1 MADDVQ
7 LQGDVTIT
15 GSAKARTLHLK
26 TLRKQWQ
33 IITLQ
38 IIATAALVGM
48 YLEVVSTYVVGSI
61 DHTILFASIEALI
74 GDDLP
79 IGDWFTGEGRTGIS
93 RFFVPLVIGLITGSA
108 MAFIAYQTPLIQQR
122 IKLGFIITLIT
133 LLIGRLLLGW
143 FTGMLFSFDLRLPD
157 DSELKTLEWPLLMIM
172 SLLIM
177 FVYLL
182 PIIMGSRGIWGL
194 SKKSIAW
201 AIGFTLLFLGIHAIL
216 TFPLIK
222 SQLGDYGGTL
232 ATLES
237 QISNPTI
244 GLFGIKLVTSEQF
257 DLILIAVLI
266 LVFQESAFGVIKYL
280 EYAFKLPE
288 SCKRDPEYV
297 NQMDNMLNT
306 HLVHTFGFLG
316 LTGIATM
323 IALGFHS
330 VLLNLVS
337 DTTGSQWA
345 GQVSESIELS
355 LTYGLV
361 ISAVMFLSIMAL
373 FRFLIPWQRIW
384 GFAYSLRVDKEL
396 NSNPEKTEKEFIEFQ
411 L

>member
-1 MADDVQ
+1 MAEDVQ
-7 LQGDVTIT
+7 VQSDVTIT
-15 GSAKARTLHLK
+15 GSAKSRTLHLK

-38 IIATAALVGM
+38 IIATAALIGM
-48 YLEVVSTYVVGSI
+48 YLEVVSTYVVGTI
-61 DHTILFASIEALI
+61 DHTILFSSIESLI

-79 IGDWFTGEGRTGIS
+79 LGDWFTGEGRTGLS
-93 RFFVPLVIGLITGSA
+93 RFFVPLAIGLIVGGL
-108 MAFIAYQTPLIQQR
+108 MALVAYQTPKTQQR
-122 IKLGFIITLIT
+122 LKLGFIITLIT
-133 LLIGRLLLGW
+133 LLVGRLILGW
-143 FTGMLFSFDLRLPD
+143 LTGMIFSFDIRLPD
-157 DSELKTLEWPLLMIM
+157 DGELQTLEWPLLMIM

-222 SQLGDYGGTL
+222 SQLGDYGGAL

-237 QISNPTI
+237 QISQPTI
-244 GLFGIKLVTSEQF
+244 GLFGVKLVTSEQF
-257 DLILIAVLI
+257 GLILIAVLI

-280 EYAFKLPE
+280 EYAFRLPE

-297 NQMDNMLNT
+297 KQMDNMLNT

-316 LTGIATM
+316 LTGVATM
-323 IALGFHS
+323 VALGFHS
-330 VLLNLVS
+330 VLLSLVS

-361 ISAVMFLSIMAL
+361 ISAVMFLSFMAL
-373 FRFLIPWQRIW
+373 FRYLIPWQRIW
-384 GFAYSLRVDKEL
+384 GFTYSLR
-396 NSNPEKTEKEFIEFQ
+396 NNNTSQNEKPEKEFIEFQ
-411 L
+411 T

>member
-7 LQGDVTIT
+7 VQSDVTIT
-15 GSAKARTLHLK
+15 GSPKARTLHLK

-38 IIATAALVGM
+38 IIATAALIGM
-48 YLEVVSTYVVGSI
+48 YLEVVSTYVVGTI
-61 DHTILFASIEALI
+61 DHTILFSSIESLI
-74 GDDLP
+74 GSDLP
-79 IGDWFTGEGRTGIS
+79 LGNWFTGEGRTGLS
-93 RFFVPLVIGLITGSA
+93 RFFVPLVIGLVVGGL
-108 MAFIAYQTPLIQQR
+108 MALVAYQTPKTQQR
-122 IKLGFIITLIT
+122 LKLGFIITLIT
-133 LLIGRLLLGW
+133 LLVGRLILGW
-143 FTGMLFSFDLRLPD
+143 LTGMIFSFDIRLPD
-157 DSELKTLEWPLLMIM
+157 DGELQTLEWPLLMIM

-222 SQLGDYGGTL
+222 SQLGDYGGAL

-237 QISNPTI
+237 QISQPTI
-244 GLFGIKLVTSEQF
+244 GLFGVKLVTGEQF
-257 DLILIAVLI
+257 GLILIAVLI

-280 EYAFKLPE
+280 EYAFRLPE

-306 HLVHTFGFLG
+306 HLMHTFGFLG
-316 LTGIATM
+316 LTGVATM
-323 IALGFHS
+323 VALGFHS
-330 VLLNLVS
+330 VLLSLVS

-361 ISAVMFLSIMAL
+361 ISAVMFLSFMAL
-373 FRFLIPWQRIW
+373 LRYLIPWQRIW
-384 GFAYSLRVDKEL
+384 GFTYSLR
-396 NSNPEKTEKEFIEFQ
+396 NNNPIETEKPEKEFIEFQ
-411 L
+411 V

>member
-1 MADDVQ
+1 MAEDVQ
-7 LQGDVTIT
+7 MQSDVTIS
-15 GSAKARTLHLK
+15 GEKARTLHLK

-48 YLEVVSTYVVGSI
+48 YLEVVATYVVGTI
-61 DHTILFASIEALI
+61 DHTILFSSIESLI
-74 GDDLP
+74 GSDLP
-79 IGDWFTGEGRTGIS
+79 LGDWLTGQGRAGLA
-93 RFFVPLVIGLITGSA
+93 RFFVPLAIGLTVGGV
-108 MAFIAYQTPLIQQR
+108 MAFIAYQTPVIQQR
-122 IKLGFIITLIT
+122 IKLGFIIGLIT
-133 LLIGRLLLGW
+133 LLIGRLVFGW
-143 FTGMLFSFDLRLPD
+143 ITGMIFSFEIRFPD
-157 DSELKTLEWPLLMIM
+157 DDELKSLEWPLLMIM

-194 SKKSIAW
+194 SRRSIAW

-222 SQLGDYGGTL
+222 SQLGEYGSAL

-237 QISNPTI
+237 QISQPTI
-244 GLFGIKLVTSEQF
+244 GLFGINLVTNEQF
-257 DLILIAVLI
+257 DLILIAILI

-280 EYAFKLPE
+280 EYAFRLPE

-297 NQMDNMLNT
+297 TQMDNMLNT
-306 HLVHTFGFLG
+306 HLIHTFGFLG
-316 LTGIATM
+316 ITGIATM
-323 IALGFHS
+323 VALGFHS
-330 VLLNLVS
+330 VLLSIVS
-337 DTTGSQWA
+337 ETTGSQWA
-345 GQVSESIELS
+345 GQISESIELS

-361 ISAVMFLSIMAL
+361 ISAVMFLSFMAL

-384 GFAYSLRVDKEL
+384 GFTYSLRNRINNDSQAEAV
-396 NSNPEKTEKEFIEFQ
+396 EKEFIDFQ
-411 L
+411 T